1 MENNTPSHG
10 QSIAYLRVSSEEQCL
25 EKNKFEILRF
35 ANEQDLG
42 KVYFIEEKVS
52 GKIPWRH
59 RKLAGIL
66 DELAAGDHLI
76 VSELSRLGRSMLEC
90 MEVLSITIAKGIHV
104 YALKGNW
111 KLDDSIQSKIV
122 AMAFSMAA
130 EIERELI
137 SKRTKEALAARKKR
151 GLPLGRPKGPGK
163 SKLDGYR
170 AEIEALLANGSTKK
184 FVAQRYGTTYQ
195 NLQNWLHKNQLHIT
209 PQV

>member
-1 MENNTPSHG
+1 MENNNPSHG

-42 KVYFIEEKVS
+42 KVHFIEEKVS
-52 GKIPWRH
+52 GKIPWCH

-90 MEVLSITIAKGIHV
+90 MEVLSITTAKGIHV

-195 NLQNWLHKNQLHIT
+195 NLQNWLHKNQLNIT

>member
-10 QSIAYLRVSSEEQCL
+10 KSIAYLRVSSEEQCL

-42 KVYFIEEKVS
+42 KVHFIEEKVS
-52 GKIPWRH
+52 GKTPWRH

-90 MEVLSITIAKGIHV
+90 MEVLSITTAKGIHV

-111 KLDDSIQSKIV
+111 KLDNSIQSKIV

-184 FVAQRYGTTYQ
+184 FVAQRYATTYQ
-195 NLQNWLHKNQLHIT
+195 NLQNWLHKNQLNIT

>member
-1 MENNTPSHG
+1 MENNNPSHG
-10 QSIAYLRVSSEEQCL
+10 KSIAYLRVSSEEQCL

-42 KVYFIEEKVS
+42 KVHFIEEKVS

-90 MEVLSITIAKGIHV
+90 MEVLSITTAKGIHV

>member
-1 MENNTPSHG
+1 MENNNPSHG
-10 QSIAYLRVSSEEQCL
+10 QSISYLRVSSEEQCL

-35 ANEQDLG
+35 ANEQALG
-42 KVYFIEEKVS
+42 KVHFIEEKVS
-52 GKIPWRH
+52 GKTPWRH

-90 MEVLSITIAKGIHV
+90 MEVLSITTAKSIHV

-111 KLDDSIQSKIV
+111 KLDDSLQSKIV

>member
-1 MENNTPSHG
+1 MDNNTPSHG

-42 KVYFIEEKVS
+42 KVHFIEEKVS
-52 GKIPWRH
+52 GKTPWRH

-66 DELAAGDHLI
+66 DKLAAGDHLI

-90 MEVLSITIAKGIHV
+90 MEVLSITTAKGIHV

-163 SKLDGYR
+163 SKLDVYR